1 MGLVNDMVLSST
13 TSCGIGQFK
22 FDDQDPNSTCLIQEI
37 SRNQRRRWKKRSIIP
52 KQVLTVLWS
61 WDIKI
66 ESAPPTTGMALDR
79 FLELLWEFLRTCP
92 EKEKETGGAAL
103 TLYLETVRSE
113 LMSIGKGRMS
123 SKRPSLKLPL

>member
-1 MGLVNDMVLSST
+1 MGLINDMIRSST
-13 TSCGIGQFK
+13 TSYGIGQFK
-22 FDDQDPNSTCLIQEI
+22 FDVRDPESKYVLQQIN
-37 SRNQRRRWKKRSIIP
+37 RNQRRRWRKEGRVP

-66 ESAPPTTGMALDR
+66 ESAPPTAGMALDR
-79 FLELLWEFLRTCP
+79 FLKLLWEFLRTCS

-113 LMSIGKGRMS
+113 LMSIGKGRMN
-123 SKRPSLKLPL
+123 SKRPPLKLPL

>member
-1 MGLVNDMVLSST
+1 MGLINDMVRAST
-13 TSCGIGQFK
+13 TSFGIGQFE
-22 FDDQDPNSTCLIQEI
+22 FDDQDPASKYLIQQI
-37 SRNQRRRWKKRSIIP
+37 NRNQRMRWKKKSIVP
-52 KQVLTVLWS
+52 KQVLMVLWS

-66 ESAPPTTGMALDR
+66 ESAPPTAGMALDR
-79 FLELLWEFLRTCP
+79 FLELLWKLLSTCS

-123 SKRPSLKLPL
+123 SK